1 LLNDVNV
8 NISLTRASHRFSL
21 FYKHT
26 EAATDP
32 HLNPKVKFLD
42 ASLFVRKHTPYPSI
56 VLSHQKLLDSGHN
69 ARYPLKRSEAK
80 FFTIPQRNQS
90 FVEENVFMGSIPSRI
105 LIALVPNSSFD
116 GTYDSNPFVFSHHNL
131 NYLSVNVNNI
141 PVPVKALSLDFSSN
155 QYSLSYYLL
164 MSGLG
169 IAGKDHG
176 LCFDR
181 TKFLE
186 GNIFF
191 AFDINQSEG
200 SESTLQLEK
209 SGSVR
214 IELKF
219 ASALSHALN
228 CIVYSENQALI
239 ELDKFR
245 RASYM
250 Q

>member
-1 LLNDVNV
+1 MIDKLKFDLSSQSRYLLNDVNV
-8 NISLTRASHRFSL
+8 NIGLTRASDQFAL
-21 FYKHT
+21 FYKHSGDPK
-26 EAATDP
+26 DP
-32 HLNPKVKFLD
+32 HINPRVKFLD
-42 ASLFVRKHTPYPSI
+42 ASLFVRKHTPYSSI
-56 VLSHQKLLDSGHN
+56 VLSHQRLLDAGHN

-80 FFTIPQRNQS
+80 FFTIPQGNQT

-105 LIALVPNSSFD
+105 LIALVPNSSFN
-116 GTYDSNPFVFSHHNL
+116 GTYDSNPYVFSHHNL
-131 NYLSVNVNNI
+131 NYLSVNVNNV

-155 QYSLSYYLL
+155 QYLLAYYLL

-181 TKFLE
+181 TKYLE
-186 GNIFF
+186 GNVFF

-200 SESTLQLEK
+200 SENTLHLEK

-219 ASALSHALN
+219 ASATKLSL
-228 CIVYSENQALI
+228 
-239 ELDKFR
+239 K
-245 RASYM
+245 
-250 Q
+250 